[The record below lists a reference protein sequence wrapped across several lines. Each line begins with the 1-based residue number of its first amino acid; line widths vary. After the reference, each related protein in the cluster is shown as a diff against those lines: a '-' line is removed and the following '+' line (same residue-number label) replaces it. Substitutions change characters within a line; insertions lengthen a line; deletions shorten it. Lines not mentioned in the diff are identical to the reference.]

1 MNILLISIF
10 AVASLSIF
18 PTKTMGTTDVQPE
31 EPHALPLASA
41 PAGAI
46 ATQSNAGEI
55 WQEDD
60 REVLIRNERG
70 TKNNSNGS
78 GKKEKVKKVKNANEN
93 TSENTKV
100 AESKQPC
107 RYVKSQWSECDQK
120 TNTRSRTLNLKKGEE
135 GCVQTRTIQK
145 KCKKACRY
153 EKGAWSECTNGQTS
167 RSDKLKSTSDPT
179 CQATR
184 EVNKNCNPAK
194 GKGEKK
200 ERKNGKTDK
209 GQRKSR
215 A

>member
-18 PTKTMGTTDVQPE
+18 PTKTLGTDIQQE
-31 EPHALPLASA
+31 EPHVLPSA

-46 ATQSNAGEI
+46 ATQNNAGEI

-78 GKKEKVKKVKNANEN
+78 GKREKVKKLKNANEN
-93 TSENTKV
+93 TKV
-100 AESKQPC
+100 AEPKPSTC
-107 RYVKSQWSECDQK
+107 RYTKSSWSECDQK

-153 EKGAWSECTNGQTS
+153 EKGTWSECTAGQTS
-167 RSDKLKSTSDPT
+167 RTDKLKSTSDPT

-184 EVNKNCNPAK
+184 EVNKNCNPSK

-200 ERKNGKTDK
+200 ERKNGKQDK

>member
-41 PAGAI
+41 AGVI

-78 GKKEKVKKVKNANEN
+78 A
-93 TSENTKV
+93 
-100 AESKQPC
+100 C
-107 RYVKSQWSECDQK
+107 RYLKSPWSECDQK

-153 EKGAWSECTNGQTS
+153 EKGTWSECANGQTS